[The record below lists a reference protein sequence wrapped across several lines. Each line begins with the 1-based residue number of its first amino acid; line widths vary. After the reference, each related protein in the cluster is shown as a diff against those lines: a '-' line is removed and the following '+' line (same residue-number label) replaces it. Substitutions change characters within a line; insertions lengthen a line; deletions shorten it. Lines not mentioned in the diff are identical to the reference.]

1 MLKNIR
7 LINYLTIK
15 NLEIK
20 FTDKLNILT
29 GETGAGKSLILSS
42 IELFISK
49 RFPKELKRKKNENL
63 EIILEIQDDDEIILL
78 KRLVNYKNQSQ
89 YYINMTESNYE
100 EIIGLFEK
108 NILFFS
114 QKKYIELLG
123 KKNHI
128 EYIDQYCLSSK
139 KIMDF
144 FDIYSEY
151 RNKINE
157 YEKLEKLK
165 KDISEKKDFYTFK
178 LNELDKINIEDEDQE
193 LKFIEKIKK
202 IKESKVNIDLI
213 NNIINEIDE
222 KILHSLSSV
231 IKDADKIET
240 VTKES
245 ESLNIAY
252 TNIEDVS
259 FNLSKLVNNIDNDD
273 IDYESIEDQ
282 LYLIKEL
289 KRKYGLTLTELLNER
304 DSLRSTLNSKSNI
317 DDQLKDLGI
326 NISAIGKKVLM
337 LAEAISQIRK
347 NSSNKFSKK
356 ILNHLKDLG
365 INKCNWLVS
374 FRDCELNSKGID
386 DIEFLF
392 SSTDEIPPGSLSK
405 VASGGE
411 ISRILLSIALELSD
425 SLKSKTIIFDEPDI
439 GLGGAIAEKLG
450 QKISSLSKTSQVIC
464 ISHLPQV
471 AAFADNHILIKKNDS
486 EISKIS
492 VSMLNEDEKIGEIA
506 RMLSGETLEDE
517 AYILAKKMI
526 R

>member
-1 MLKNIR
+1 MLKNIK

-15 NLEIK
+15 NLEIN

-49 RFPKELKRKKNENL
+49 KFPKELKRGKNENL
-63 EIILEIQDDDEIILL
+63 EIILEIHDDDEVIILR
-78 KRLVNYKNQSQ
+78 RLVNHKNQSQ
-89 YYINMTESNYE
+89 YYINKIESNYE
-100 EIIGLFEK
+100 DIISLFDE

-128 EYIDQYCLSSK
+128 EYIDQYCISSR

-144 FDIYSEY
+144 LNIYNEY
-151 RNKINE
+151 RAKISE
-157 YEKLEKLK
+157 HEKLEKLK
-165 KDISEKKDFYTFK
+165 KDINEKKDFYTFK
-178 LNELDKINIEDEDQE
+178 LNELDKINIEDEGQE
-193 LKFIEKIKK
+193 LQFIEKIKK
-202 IKESKVNIDLI
+202 TKESNINIDLI
-213 NNIINEIDE
+213 NNIIKEIDE
-222 KILHSLSSV
+222 KILYSLSSV
-231 IKDADKIET
+231 IKDTAKIET

-252 TNIEDVS
+252 ENIEDVS
-259 FNLSKLVNNIDNDD
+259 FNLSKFVSNFDNND
-273 IDYESIEDQ
+273 IDYESLEDQ

-289 KRKYGLTLTELLNER
+289 KRKYGLTLSELLNER
-304 DSLRSTLNSKSNI
+304 DKLRSTLNSKSNI
-317 DDQLKDLGI
+317 DDDLKNLSA
-326 NISAIGKKVLM
+326 NILVLNKKILLM
-337 LAEAISQIRK
+337 AEEFSQIRK
-347 NSSNKFSKK
+347 NSSGKFSKK
-356 ILNHLKDLG
+356 ILSHLKDLG
-365 INKCNWLVS
+365 IYKCNWLIS
-374 FRDCELNSKGID
+374 FRDCELNSRGID

-392 SSTDEIPPGSLSK
+392 SSSDEIPPGSLSK

-425 SLKSKTIIFDEPDI
+425 SLESKTIIFDEPDI

-450 QKISSLSKTSQVIC
+450 QKISTLSKTSQVIC

-471 AAFADNHILIKKNDS
+471 AAFADNHLLVRKNDS

-492 VSMLNEDEKIGEIA
+492 ASILTKEEKIGEIA
-506 RMLSGETLEDE
+506 RMLSGEKLEEE
-517 AYILAKKMI
+517 AYILAEKMI